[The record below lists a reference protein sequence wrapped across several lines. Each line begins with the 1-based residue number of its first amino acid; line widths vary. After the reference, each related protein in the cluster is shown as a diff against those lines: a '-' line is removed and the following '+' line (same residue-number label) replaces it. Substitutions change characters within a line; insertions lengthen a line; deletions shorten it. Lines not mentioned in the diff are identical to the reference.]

1 MKNAHFK
8 LIFSVFVSFGVL
20 SLVNGQQK
28 AMEEEADR
36 LIETSDFIKFKGIVT
51 AFNNYYVKNAEVTS
65 KRSGSKAI
73 TDSLGMFEIMAPGGD
88 VLIFRAKGFEKNRR
102 KVSVNEDEITVNMIL
117 VPGEKNQKMA
127 VDYGHMY
134 EKDMVYAVEHYSHF
148 NNDYMVYND
157 MRELLQAEL
166 LGTRVTNQGS
176 IQVFIR
182 GRDIGSYGLSENNG
196 AVTFV
201 LDGMIVRDI
210 DFLNPRDVRSIRLLR
225 GHEASRMYGSLG
237 ANGVVLINTKY

>member
-20 SLVNGQQK
+20 FLVNGQQK
-28 AMEEEADR
+28 AMKEKADR
-36 LIETSDFIKFKGIVT
+36 LIETSDFIKIKGTVT
-51 AFNNYYVKNAEVTS
+51 AFNNYYVKHAEVISRRT
-65 KRSGSKAI
+65 GSKAI

-88 VLIFRAKGFEKNRR
+88 ILIFRAKGFEKNRR
-102 KVSVNEDEITVNMIL
+102 KVSVIEDEINVNMIL
-117 VPGEKNQKMA
+117 RPGEKNQKLA
-127 VDYGHMY
+127 VDNGHMY
-134 EKDMVYAVEHYSHF
+134 EKDMAYAIKHHSSF

-157 MRELLQAEL
+157 MRELLQAKL

-182 GRDIGSYGLSENNG
+182 GRDIGSYGLLENNG

-225 GHEASRMYGSLG
+225 GHEASSMYGSQG
-237 ANGVVLINTKY
+237 ANGVLLINTKH

>member
-20 SLVNGQQK
+20 FLVNGQQK
-28 AMEEEADR
+28 AMKEKADR
-36 LIETSDFIKFKGIVT
+36 LIETEKLITVKGTVI
-51 AFNNYYVKNAEVTS
+51 AFNNFYVKHAEVISRRT
-65 KRSGSKAI
+65 GSKAI

-102 KVSVNEDEITVNMIL
+102 KVSDNEDEITVNMIL
-117 VPGEKNQKMA
+117 RPGEKNQKLA
-127 VDYGHMY
+127 VDNGHMY
-134 EKDMVYAVEHYSHF
+134 EKDMAYAIKHHSSF

-157 MRELLQAEL
+157 MRELLQAKL

-182 GRDIGSYGLSENNG
+182 GRDIGSYGLLENNG

-225 GHEASRMYGSLG
+225 GHEASSMYGSQG
-237 ANGVVLINTKY
+237 ANGVLLINTKH

>member
-20 SLVNGQQK
+20 FLVKGQQK
-28 AMEEEADR
+28 AMEEKADR
-36 LIETSDFIKFKGIVT
+36 LIETSDFIKIKGTLT
-51 AFNNYYVKNAEVTS
+51 AFSNYYVKNAEVTS
-65 KRSGSKAI
+65 RRTGSKVI
-73 TDSLGMFEIMAPGGD
+73 TDSLGMFEIMAPIGD
-88 VLIFRAKGFEKNRR
+88 VLIFRANGFKKNRR
-102 KVSVNEDEITVNMIL
+102 KLSANENDISVDML
-117 VPGEKNQKMA
+117 LMPGEKNQKLA
-127 VDYGHMY
+127 VDYGHMN
-134 EKDMVYAVEHYSHF
+134 EKDMAYAITHYSHF

-166 LGTRVTNQGS
+166 LGTRLTNQGS

-182 GRDIGSYGLSENNG
+182 GRDIGSYGLLENNG

-225 GHEASRMYGSLG
+225 GHEASRVYGSLG
-237 ANGVVLINTKY
+237 ANGVVLINTK